1 MPLVSRECRA
11 ALIWYR
17 MYRAARR
24 VVRVGRRPN
33 EMLALAPTAE
43 LFRWGGGYVDF
54 GPREAQLGRERTKQ
68 VMAACAV
75 ARLARLF

>member
-1 MPLVSRECRA
+1 
-11 ALIWYR
+11 
-17 MYRAARR
+17 
-24 VVRVGRRPN
+24 
-33 EMLALAPTAE
+33 MLALAPTAE

-54 GPREAQLGRERTKQ
+54 GAREAQFGRERTKQ